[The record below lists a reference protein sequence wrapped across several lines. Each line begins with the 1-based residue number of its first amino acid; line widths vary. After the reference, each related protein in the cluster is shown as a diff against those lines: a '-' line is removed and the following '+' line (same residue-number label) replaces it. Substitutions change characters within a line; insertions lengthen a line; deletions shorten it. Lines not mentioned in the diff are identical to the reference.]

1 MTRAARGRAA
11 SGLAGLA
18 LAAVYLTWTL
28 IDLPLGRRA
37 EPGAAVFPLAVGIL
51 LAGASLAL
59 VVETRRDRS
68 AAFGPGAPARAG
80 AIAGVASP
88 PREPS
93 SRTPFCC
100 PSWAICRRR
109 SLVSAALLRE
119 LGPARRG
126 WGWAALGAAGLAIF
140 AWGLF
145 VGALGVPLPVSP
157 LGGGP

>member
-1 MTRAARGRAA
+1 MTRSARGRTA

-59 VVETRRDRS
+59 VIETRRDRS
-68 AAFGPGAPARAG
+68 AAFGPGAPARGGGDRRRRLAAAG
-80 AIAGVASP
+80 ALIAYP
-88 PREPS
+88 LLL
-93 SRTPFCC
+93 PFLGYL
-100 PSWAICRRR
+100 PATL
-109 SLVSAALLRE
+109 LVSAALLRE

-157 LGGGP
+157 LGGRP